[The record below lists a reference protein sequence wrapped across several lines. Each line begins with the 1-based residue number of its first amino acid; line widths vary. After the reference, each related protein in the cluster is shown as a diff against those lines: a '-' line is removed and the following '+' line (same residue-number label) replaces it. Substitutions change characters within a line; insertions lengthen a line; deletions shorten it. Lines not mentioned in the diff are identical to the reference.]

1 VKIVGKCLLTVF
13 VCLFLTSPAFA
24 QSGGVRVGVSGDPG
38 QFYFGGHYETA
49 PFVEQLRF
57 RPNLEIGVGDNITVT
72 TLNFEF
78 AYFVPLQRRNPW
90 SVYFG
95 AGPALV
101 ISHVT
106 NDTSTDGGFNI
117 LVGLQHEHG
126 FFSEIKVGMIH
137 SPSFKFGVG
146 YTFRP

>member
-1 VKIVGKCLLTVF
+1 VKIVSKFFLTVL
-13 VCLFLTSPAFA
+13 VCAFLAAPAYA
-24 QSGGVRVGVSGDPG
+24 QSAGVRIGVSGDPS

-57 RPNLEIGVGDNITVT
+57 RPNLEIGVGDGH
-72 TLNFEF
+72 TLTAVNFEF

-101 ISHVT
+101 IDHVRDNT
-106 NDTSTDGGFNI
+106 NTGGGFNI
-117 LVGLQHEHG
+117 LVGLQHQQG
-126 FFSEIKVGMIH
+126 FFAEVKVGAID